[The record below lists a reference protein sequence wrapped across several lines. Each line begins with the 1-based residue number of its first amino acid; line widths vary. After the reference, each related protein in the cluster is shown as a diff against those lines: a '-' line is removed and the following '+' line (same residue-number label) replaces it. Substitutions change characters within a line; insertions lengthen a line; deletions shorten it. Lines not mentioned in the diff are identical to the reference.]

1 MAVIDL
7 NNFTIRDAREAL
19 HDKKISARELVGI
32 YAGQIKKENKK
43 LNAYLEVFED
53 AHEQAQRTD
62 ERLASGLEP
71 RALEGIPFAI
81 KDNMLIKG
89 KHASASSKI
98 LESYVASYDAYVI
111 ERLRDAGA
119 IFLGRTNMDEFAMG
133 SSTENSAFGPT
144 KNPYDVSRVPGGS
157 SGGSAAAVS
166 AGMALSALGSDT
178 GGSIRQP
185 ASFCGVVG
193 LKPTYGAVSRS
204 GLIAMAS
211 SLDQIGPFAQ
221 CVDDARIVFEVIRGE
236 DDKDATT
243 VSYKETKTAQK
254 PIIGIPKEYGLD
266 DELADSDVKE
276 AWMRARDIL
285 EKEGYTTKE
294 VTLPYTS
301 YALPLYYVIMPAEVS
316 SNLARFDGIRYGLS
330 HAGENLLEVYEK
342 SRSKG
347 FGEETRRRILLGTYI
362 LSAGY
367 YDAYYAKAQ
376 KVRMRFIAD
385 FKRVFKDVDVLLT
398 PTVPSPAFTFGEKS
412 GDPVKMYAS
421 DIFTVSAN
429 LAGVPAL
436 SLPFGKGERDGVSLP
451 LGVQLMAPWFGESVL
466 FEIGKVLERYKE

>member
-1 MAVIDL
+1 MAVVDL
-7 NNFTIRDAREAL
+7 NTLTIKEAKGLLHKRD
-19 HDKKISARELVGI
+19 ISARELVAMYQEEI
-32 YAGQIKKENKK
+32 ARENKK
-43 LNAYLEVFED
+43 IHAYLEVFDD
-53 AHEQAQRTD
+53 AETYAKETD
-62 ERLASGLEP
+62 ERMARGDEP

-81 KDNMLIKG
+81 KDNMLIEG
-89 KHASASSKI
+89 KHVSASSRM
-98 LESYVASYDAYVI
+98 LEPYVASYDAHVI
-111 ERLRDAGA
+111 GKLRDAGA

-144 KNPYDVSRVPGGS
+144 KNPRDMSRVPGGS
-157 SGGSAAAVS
+157 SGGSAAAVAS
-166 AGMALSALGSDT
+166 GMALAALGSDT

-204 GLIAMAS
+204 GLISMAS
-211 SLDQIGPFAQ
+211 SLDQIGPFTQ
-221 CVDDARIVFEVIRGE
+221 NIDDSEFIFNVIKGK
-236 DDKDATT
+236 DKKDATT
-243 VSYKETKTAQK
+243 IAYSEKKAQRK
-254 PIIGIPKEYGLD
+254 PIVGIPKEYGLED
-266 DELADSDVKE
+266 DIMDSDVKD
-276 AWMRARDIL
+276 AWMQAQKAL
-285 EKEGYTTKE
+285 EQEGYETKE

-301 YALPLYYVIMPAEVS
+301 YALPLYYIIMPAEVS
-316 SNLARFDGIRYGLS
+316 SNLARFDGIRYGFS
-330 HAGENLLEVYEK
+330 HEGKNLLETYEQ

-347 FGEETRRRILLGTYI
+347 FGDEVRRRILLGTYI

-376 KVRMRFIAD
+376 KVRARFIKD
-385 FKRVFKDVDVLLT
+385 FERAFKEVDVLLT

-436 SLPFGKGERDGVSLP
+436 SLPFGSGERDGVSLP
-451 LGVQLMAPWFGESVL
+451 FGIQLTAPWFYESTL
-466 FEIGKVLERYKE
+466 FDIGRVLEKFN